1 MNLTGVDY
9 SQTAIDLAQSVAE
22 EKKYSISF
30 AVSGNCWPFQ
40 RLFVHGGGGVR
51 RGMKCSREV
60 VLQFSCLVEHLCQ
73 QFCVRPFVLKICCL
87 LLIISLKTLAR
98 SINDKPNI
106 SATGFISD

>member
-40 RLFVHGGGGVR
+40 E
-51 RGMKCSREV
+51 EV
-60 VLQFSCLVEHLCQ
+60 
-73 QFCVRPFVLKICCL
+73 
-87 LLIISLKTLAR
+87 
-98 SINDKPNI
+98 
-106 SATGFISD
+106 